1 MKLPDDILTRIQESV
16 QVRRSPLD
24 SNFNFI
30 HQEDVFIIA
39 QLAFQ
44 RGKECAAE
52 ELGTIDKQTT
62 NNARDEILLCYPNI
76 SCEWNNR
83 KGECRSLNQCNRQR
97 KTSPVA

>member
-62 NNARDEILLCYPNI
+62 
-76 SCEWNNR
+76 
-83 KGECRSLNQCNRQR
+83 K
-97 KTSPVA
+97 V

>member
-44 RGKECAAE
+44 RGKEYAAE

-62 NNARDEILLCYPNI
+62 NSRVMPCPFHNTTDKTCYLVLHNGCKDSACLISAAR
-76 SCEWNNR
+76 
-83 KGECRSLNQCNRQR
+83 
-97 KTSPVA
+97 A

>member
-44 RGKECAAE
+44 RGKEYAAE

-62 NNARDEILLCYPNI
+62 NSSSTKLADSLEQTVVHLQNGEVTRPIRIINEVI
-76 SCEWNNR
+76 SQLR
-83 KGECRSLNQCNRQR
+83 AG
-97 KTSPVA
+97 